1 MSDRNDM
8 NLTPEELRL
17 QQAIRGLGDVSPE
30 EAFQERLRAQFIS
43 GEIDAQDEE
52 GTADNVVPL
61 KRGGNRRRWLAA
73 AIPALAAIF
82 AFLILS
88 GDDPSWTLR
97 SVTGTGSIQVNG
109 QTVDAA
115 DFEQLENL
123 VEAGARFELPAT
135 AELELVLGE
144 VMVFGIIRDSDV
156 TIPAELGDLETIY
169 TATVDHG
176 ELLVK
181 TGPAFAGEDLLILTS
196 EGRIE
201 LTGTTIAVNKGDG
214 FTCVC
219 VLEGTAKI
227 GKDIADLEEV
237 SAGNR
242 KVKFGEPLGLLSEGD
257 DNDHGY
263 PLWNSR
269 DIDPPGATSE
279 WTRSGFRIYDRL
291 SQITCDLSL

>member
-1 MSDRNDM
+1 MSERNDM

-30 EAFQERLRAQFIS
+30 EAFRERLRAQFIS
-43 GEIDAQDEE
+43 GEIDAQDEAE
-52 GTADNVVPL
+52 PVDNVVPMPD
-61 KRGGNRRRWLAA
+61 RGNRRRWVAV
-73 AIPALAAIF
+73 AIPVMAAIF
-82 AFLILS
+82 AFLIFS
-88 GDDPSWTLR
+88 GGDPSWTLK

-109 QTVDAA
+109 QAVDAA
-115 DFEQLENL
+115 DFAQLENL
-123 VEAGARFELPAT
+123 VEAGARFVLPET

-156 TIPAELGDLETIY
+156 TIPAELGDLDTIY

-237 SAGNR
+237 SAGYR
-242 KVKFGEPLGLLSEGD
+242 KVMFGDGSPSIIVDIEPGHEK
-257 DNDHGY
+257 
-263 PLWNSR
+263 
-269 DIDPPGATSE
+269 
-279 WTRSGFRIYDRL
+279 
-291 SQITCDLSL
+291 DLTDFEARNKDAFE